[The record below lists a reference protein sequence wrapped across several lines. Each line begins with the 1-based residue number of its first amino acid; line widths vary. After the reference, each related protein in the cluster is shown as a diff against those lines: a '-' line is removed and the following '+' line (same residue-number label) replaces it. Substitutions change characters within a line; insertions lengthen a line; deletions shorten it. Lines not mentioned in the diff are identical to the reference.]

1 MNGTK
6 IENPRI
12 QRRKLRSIMAS
23 ERREKSNFYFFE
35 LGFIFGIIPLLVVS
49 FVIGPV
55 LYYFTIEREF
65 YLWPFIVVGILVA
78 FFQIIA
84 LQYFIKRFYL
94 DPQNMTL
101 GEFLRYKFDARFR
114 AANLS
119 SEKGQNNLSWY
130 EELDDFIMR
139 IRAAQQEK
147 TERIYATA
155 YQNIEDL

>member
-6 IENPRI
+6 IENPRA
-12 QRRKLRSIMAS
+12 QRRKLRSIIAS
-23 ERREKSNFYFFE
+23 ERRVKNNFYFFE

-55 LYYFTIEREF
+55 LYYFAIEREF
-65 YLWPFIVVGILVA
+65 YLWPFVVVGILVA

-94 DPQNMTL
+94 DPHNMTL
-101 GEFLRYKFDARFR
+101 GEYLRYKFDIRFR
-114 AANLS
+114 AAEIS
-119 SEKGQNNLSWY
+119 STKGQNNLTWY
-130 EELDDFIMR
+130 DELDDFILR

-147 TERIYATA
+147 TDRIYATA
-155 YQNIEDL
+155 YENIEDI